1 MAKAQQETGQGTGA
15 TDGTTR
21 HRHEQQEQGGSSTS
35 TATTVKQPSRR
46 KVQHVSAQW
55 SNEFF
60 RGLSSERRRAEAAQA
75 ELEAQRWHSVTL
87 AGATKSGWRSD
98 HTALDAIGS
107 IRAEGRAARIRREYD
122 DQLAKADG
130 YLAEIREANPAN
142 GSKWAEVLR
151 LRYVVGH
158 EWSKVA
164 ERMGA
169 CDRSVYLWHR
179 TALDWL
185 DAHVAPG
192 L

>member
-1 MAKAQQETGQGTGA
+1 MSMG
-15 TDGTTR
+15 
-21 HRHEQQEQGGSSTS
+21 
-35 TATTVKQPSRR
+35 
-46 KVQHVSAQW
+46 W
-55 SNEFF
+55 SHEFF
-60 RGLSSERRRAEAAQA
+60 KNLSSERRRAEAAQA
-75 ELEAQRWHSVTL
+75 ELEAQRWHPVTL

-142 GSKWAEVLR
+142 GSKWSEVLR

-169 CDRSVYLWHR
+169 CERSVYLWHR